1 MLRFKRNRKG
11 FTLLE
16 LIIVVI
22 VIGIL
27 ASIALPRFIRVTER
41 ARIAEAKSIL
51 GTIRSAQM
59 RYLAQWNAYATNPTV
74 LDIPA
79 MPGSKYFTYVVSN
92 PGAAATTQPIVQVS
106 RNAVEF
112 PGAPFTAGYTITVSP
127 DGNLATSDVTNVGP
141 LL

>member
-1 MLRFKRNRKG
+1 MLRLRSRKG

-27 ASIALPRFIRVTER
+27 ASIALPRFIRVAER

-51 GTIRSAQM
+51 DALRSSQM
-59 RYLAQWNAYATNPTV
+59 RYLAQWNTYTGVTGMLDTPPPPAKYYTFSANAAPASASTAPIATATRNTV
-74 LDIPA
+74 E
-79 MPGSKYFTYVVSN
+79 N
-92 PGAAATTQPIVQVS
+92 PGWGS
-106 RNAVEF
+106 
-112 PGAPFTAGYTITVSP
+112 YTVTISP
-127 DGNLATSDVTNVGP
+127 DGILATSDTTNVFP